1 MGTSSAALSE
11 PRKLSFQVP
20 YKTFWFAALGLAFEG
35 VAGEAR
41 RFVAP
46 VSGIP
51 TFMQTTGLSIATLT
65 CLALVIY
72 LAFRRKNEFVFR
84 SKAWAVAI
92 AVLFSSGLAFFYQE
106 RLFTSFASN
115 LCVYGYLLASLAGIL
130 YLLIWFDRLFAY
142 GLKAVLETVAVSIIL
157 RGIFQIVLL
166 LLQDTPASVLLVS
179 LPLISL
185 YFYLVVYRECDPHI
199 DEATLNRNKQYLM
212 VSKND
217 RKRCTALISFLAV
230 AFALSFL
237 MNAESSQ
244 QLLTPLSSNV
254 PLSQS
259 SCIAGNLIAGIIM
272 FGASQTPLS
281 KSSLFIFVVIVV
293 GFTCIGL
300 YATISNSIT
309 GSILSSVSLSAARKC
324 IDLLVV
330 LPAFIFSLD
339 GRPQYAWYATAR
351 FAVNLASSLAATTF
365 TYISKESETAETLS
379 IAGLIVLFAAF
390 ITFFSCTNDGIQP
403 AAASVKT
410 TVPETDTPNSTQSED
425 GHPAHRPFREALA
438 IIAEE
443 TGLTPTETTVFNLI
457 ARGYNADAVRQE
469 LTVSI
474 NTAKTHIRNIYAKLG
489 VHSQQELLERVELT
503 KKRLFDEQD
512 SNRR

>member
-1 MGTSSAALSE
+1 MGISSAASK
-11 PRKLSFQVP
+11 PGKLSFQAP

-46 VSGIP
+46 VSGTP
-51 TFMQTTGLSIATLT
+51 NFMQTTGLSIATLT
-65 CLALVIY
+65 CVALVIY
-72 LAFRRKNEFVFR
+72 LAFKRKNEFVFR
-84 SKAWAVAI
+84 GKALAAVI

-106 RLFTSFASN
+106 RLFISFASN
-115 LCVYGYLLASLAGIL
+115 LCVYGYLLASLAGIF
-130 YLLIWFDRLFAY
+130 YLLIWFDRLFPY

-185 YFYLVVYRECDPHI
+185 YFYLVVYRERDTYI
-199 DEATLNRNKQYLM
+199 DEAALNQNKNYLM

-217 RKRCTALISFLAV
+217 RKRRTALVSFLAV
-230 AFALSFL
+230 VFALSFL

-244 QLLTPLSSNV
+244 QLLTPLSGNV
-254 PLSQS
+254 LLSQS
-259 SCIAGNLIAGIIM
+259 SCIIGNLIAGIIM
-272 FGASQTPLS
+272 FGASQTSLS
-281 KSSLFIFVVIVV
+281 KSSLFIFVAIVV

-300 YATISNSIT
+300 YSTISSSTT

-324 IDLLVV
+324 IDLLAV

-339 GRPQYAWYATAR
+339 GQPQYAWYVAAR

-365 TYISKESETAETLS
+365 TYVSKESELAGNMS

-390 ITFFSCTNDGIQP
+390 ITFFSCTDNERLPMANEPEVNQGERERRREEQP
-403 AAASVKT
+403 VR
-410 TVPETDTPNSTQSED
+410 
-425 GHPAHRPFREALA
+425 RPFREALDK
-438 IIAEE
+438 IAEQAN
-443 TGLTPTETTVFNLI
+443 LTPTETTVFNLI
-457 ARGYNADAVRQE
+457 ARGYNADGVRQE

-489 VHSQQELLERVELT
+489 VHSQQELLERVEQT
-503 KKRLFDEQD
+503 KKELSGE
-512 SNRR
+512 RR